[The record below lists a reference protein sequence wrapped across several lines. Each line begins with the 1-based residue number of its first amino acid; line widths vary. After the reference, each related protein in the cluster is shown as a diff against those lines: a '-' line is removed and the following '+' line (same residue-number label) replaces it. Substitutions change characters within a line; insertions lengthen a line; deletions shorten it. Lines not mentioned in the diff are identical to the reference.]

1 MSYATGELLL
11 IHVQGLLQQLLLV
24 IIRLVLM
31 LLLTLLKLSP
41 RHLLLSVLLPFL

>member
-11 IHVQGLLQQLLLV
+11 IHVQGLLQPLLLV